1 MINRFFI
8 ACFMFIGMCVSSY
21 AQKTVF
27 VSDFGAIPNDNK
39 DDAVALRKA
48 AEYVRNNEGTV
59 LVFSPGTYILHDDK
73 AVELENTVMSGAY
86 GQNPERKMFI
96 PYHDYVRGL
105 DFTGAKN
112 ATIMANGATLLL
124 DGWMEGVSL
133 EKTNNFK
140 IKGLCIDFLRKPMSE
155 GIITDIQNDN
165 YTVYFDKPAREI
177 TMGTPFPRVNIWD
190 NKIDGHY
197 RDTHGM
203 NREAVVAPNTVR
215 F

>member
-73 AVELENTVMSGAY
+73 AVELENTVMVRIPRGKCSFLITTMCEDLILQ
-86 GQNPERKMFI
+86 GQKM
-96 PYHDYVRGL
+96 
-105 DFTGAKN
+105 
-112 ATIMANGATLLL
+112 
-124 DGWMEGVSL
+124 
-133 EKTNNFK
+133 
-140 IKGLCIDFLRKPMSE
+140 LR
-155 GIITDIQNDN
+155 
-165 YTVYFDKPAREI
+165 
-177 TMGTPFPRVNIWD
+177 
-190 NKIDGHY
+190 
-197 RDTHGM
+197 
-203 NREAVVAPNTVR
+203 
-215 F
+215 

>member
-59 LVFSPGTYILHDDK
+59 LVFSSGTYILHDDK

-133 EKTNNFK
+133 EKTNNSK
-140 IKGLCIDFLRKPMSE
+140 IKGLCIDFLRKL
-155 GIITDIQNDN
+155 
-165 YTVYFDKPAREI
+165 R
-177 TMGTPFPRVNIWD
+177 
-190 NKIDGHY
+190 
-197 RDTHGM
+197 
-203 NREAVVAPNTVR
+203 
-215 F
+215 